1 MKKQT
6 KNFIFDLLVRELE
19 SEYIQANGIDNPLDI
34 DYVKDLILASQDFIN
49 CFSGI
54 EKNIFKTLIE
64 EKIQKLIN
72 FDK

>member
-6 KNFIFDLLVRELE
+6 KNFIFDLLTRELE

-34 DYVKDLILASQDFIN
+34 GYVKELILASQDFIN

-54 EKNIFKTLIE
+54 EKNIYKTLIE

>member
-6 KNFIFDLLVRELE
+6 KNFIFDLLTRELE
-19 SEYIQANGIDNPLDI
+19 SEYIQANGIDNPLNI
-34 DYVKDLILASQDFIN
+34 DYVKELILASQDFIN

-54 EKNIFKTLIE
+54 EKNIYKTLIE